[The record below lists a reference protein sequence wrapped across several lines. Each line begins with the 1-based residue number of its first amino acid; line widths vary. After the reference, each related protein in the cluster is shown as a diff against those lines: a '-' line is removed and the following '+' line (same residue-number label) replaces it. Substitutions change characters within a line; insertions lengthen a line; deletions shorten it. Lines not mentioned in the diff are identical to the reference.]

1 MKYKDS
7 TGMDTFEAS
16 ESEKRILGYVI
27 AYNSACVNLGLINA
41 VEKSKDLFGK
51 ILGTSKE
58 GLMSQGER
66 MRLAKNVGLVKGLLE
81 KPRPEDMLSSQEKD
95 YCKMWLKSLTTLT
108 RKTFR

>member
-1 MKYKDS
+1 
-7 TGMDTFEAS
+7 
-16 ESEKRILGYVI
+16 
-27 AYNSACVNLGLINA
+27 
-41 VEKSKDLFGK
+41 
-51 ILGTSKE
+51 
-58 GLMSQGER
+58 